1 MSTLQINLS
10 EPLQQFVARQVTE
23 LGLDRADQY
32 FEQVLEEER
41 KKRLEEYYV
50 EKVRE
55 GLASGA
61 TIPITPGFWD
71 ELADEIE
78 QRLEERN
85 RKDAS

>member
-32 FEQVLEEER
+32 FEQLLEEER
-41 KKRLEEYYV
+41 QKRLEEYYLK
-50 EKVRE
+50 ECQK

-61 TIPITPGFWD
+61 TIPITPGFWE

-78 QRLEERN
+78 QRLERN